1 MSNRL
6 LQELLQ
12 GCPALTEAMLLRELL
27 TLLCLRLNLLNDRT
41 SYAWCVT
48 LHAPPTILLTQTLNS
63 ASSLQSNHSLDEA
76 SSCGPS
82 GAKLAKLLKA
92 RPLCT
97 LLATTGVTSQR
108 ELLLITLVGAQGN
121 SQHF

>member
-1 MSNRL
+1 MHTVL
-6 LQELLQ
+6 
-12 GCPALTEAMLLRELL
+12 P
-27 TLLCLRLNLLNDRT
+27 
-41 SYAWCVT
+41 
-48 LHAPPTILLTQTLNS
+48 
-63 ASSLQSNHSLDEA
+63 LQSNHSLDEA

-108 ELLLITLVGAQGN
+108 ELMLITLVSAQGMLQRACKMSCRSN
-121 SQHF
+121 IP

>member
-1 MSNRL
+1 
-6 LQELLQ
+6 
-12 GCPALTEAMLLRELL
+12 MLCWLL
-27 TLLCLRLNLLNDRT
+27 TLLLCT
-41 SYAWCVT
+41 CAFV
-48 LHAPPTILLTQTLNS
+48 
-63 ASSLQSNHSLDEA
+63 LQSNHGLEEA

-108 ELLLITLVGAQGN
+108 ELLLLMLVGAK
-121 SQHF
+121 S